1 MKYLVMGCNGMAGHT
16 VSLYLKEQGHDVTGF
31 ARRESD
37 LVKTIVGDATDVGL
51 VQNIIINGN
60 YEYVINCIGVLNRDA
75 ENNKSKAVFLNAY
88 LPHFLADI
96 TEKTNTSIIHLSTD
110 CVFSG
115 KRGQYKEDDLRDGE
129 TFYDQSKALGE
140 LNDDKNITIRTSILG
155 PDRNKAGIGL
165 LNWFMQQNGSVN
177 GYSKAIWTGLTTL
190 QLAKVIEVL
199 CKNPCAGLYNI
210 VPDSSISKYDLL
222 KIFNKILR
230 NNELLVESDE
240 RVALDKSL
248 VPSAITKEFL
258 MIPEYEEMVEDMAV
272 WIRDKERLYPD
283 YYHF

>member
-37 LVKTIVGDATDVGL
+37 LVKTIVGDAADASL
-51 VQNIIINGN
+51 VQNIIINGR

-96 TEKTNTSIIHLSTD
+96 TEKTNTRIIHLSTD

-115 KRGQYKEDDLRDGE
+115 MRGQYKEDDLRDGE
-129 TFYDQSKALGE
+129 TFYDRSKALGE

-155 PDRNKAGIGL
+155 PDRNERGIGL
-165 LNWFMQQNGSVN
+165 LNWFMKQNGPVN
-177 GYSKAIWTGLTTL
+177 GYSKTIWTGLTTL

-199 CKNPCAGLYNI
+199 CKNHCAGLYNI
-210 VPDSSISKYDLL
+210 VPDSSISKYELL
-222 KIFNKILR
+222 KIFNQILR
-230 NNELLVESDE
+230 NDELLIESDD
-240 RVALDKSL
+240 RVVLDKSL
-248 VPSAITKEFL
+248 VPSAVTKELL
-258 MIPEYEEMVEDMAV
+258 MIPGYREMVEDMAA
-272 WIRDKERLYPD
+272 WIRDKERLYPN